1 MDVSEFEK
9 EVDLVL
15 TAQRRVL
22 LEKNKKYGDAALSDV
37 GVFSFGRSP
46 LDRLRVRIDDKLA
59 RVRAAAVN
67 NAQDDEDTLLDL
79 MNYLVLYRIALR
91 LEKKRE
97 DSVNP
102 LLNLK

>member
-1 MDVSEFEK
+1 MDAFEF

-22 LEKNKKYGDAALSDV
+22 LEKNKKYGDAALSDM
-37 GVFSFGRSP
+37 GVFSFGKSP

-59 RVRAAAVN
+59 RVRAAVIN
-67 NAQDDEDTLLDL
+67 GTPDDEDTLLDL

-91 LEKKRE
+91 LEKKKE
-97 DSVNP
+97 DNINP

>member
-1 MDVSEFEK
+1 MDAFEF

-22 LEKNKKYGDAALSDV
+22 LEKNKKYGDAALSDM
-37 GVFSFGRSP
+37 GVFSFGKSP

-59 RVRAAAVN
+59 RVRAAVIN
-67 NAQDDEDTLLDL
+67 GTQDDEDTLLDL

-91 LEKKRE
+91 LEKKKE
-97 DSVNP
+97 DNINP